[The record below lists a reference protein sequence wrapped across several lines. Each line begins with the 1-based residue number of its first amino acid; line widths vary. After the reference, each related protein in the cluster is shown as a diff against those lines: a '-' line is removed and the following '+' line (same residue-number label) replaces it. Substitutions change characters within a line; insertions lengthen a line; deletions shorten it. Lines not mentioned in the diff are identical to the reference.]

1 MDIERTIDINAPH
14 DQVWAIMADVE
25 RWPEW
30 TPSIKSVERLEQGP
44 FTTGSRARVRQ
55 PRLPVAVWT
64 VTSFEPGRSFEW
76 QNSSP
81 GLHSRAVHSVEPTGP
96 DTSRVTLSIDWS
108 GLAAP
113 IIRLLY
119 GGLSRRY
126 VDTEA
131 RGLKRRA
138 EASHTPPVTP

>member
-1 MDIERTIDINAPH
+1 MDIERTIDINAPYA
-14 DQVWAIMADVE
+14 QVWAIMADVE

-30 TPSIKSVERLEQGP
+30 TASIKSVDLLEQGF
-44 FTTGSRARVRQ
+44 FTSGSRARVRQ
-55 PRLPVAVWT
+55 PRLPTAVWT
-64 VTSFEPGRSFEW
+64 VTALQPDRSFEW
-76 QNSSP
+76 QNASP
-81 GLHSRAVHSVEPTGP
+81 GLKSRAVHSVESTGP

-108 GLAAP
+108 GPLAP

-131 RGLKRRA
+131 SGLKRRA
-138 EASHTPPVTP
+138 EASQTPPVTP